1 MTTTRIGDRLKI
13 IQGTK
18 SQNEFARDIG
28 VRSCTLGRWKSG
40 KSSPQLEDLEK
51 ICEIC
56 NLNLAWLAAGEGPM
70 FKADQPYNPA
80 IAAPE
85 ELKGDEQK
93 QIEPLRI
100 IAQEFI
106 SNTDQSSNPA
116 ITVPEHEED
125 ERKQINPL
133 KMVPQE
139 TPRMPT
145 TVQYALLCFAV
156 ACFSCGL
163 SAVSSDPGIEK
174 FFTLVFLFFSTL
186 TYFYFLMP
194 HIEKWFY
201 QPPKNLG
208 V

>member
-1 MTTTRIGDRLKI
+1 MTTTRIGDRIKI

-18 SQNEFARDIG
+18 SQNKFARDIG

-70 FKADQPYNPA
+70 YKTDQPYNPA

-85 ELKGDEQK
+85 ELKGDGQK

-116 ITVPEHEED
+116 ITVPEHDEN
-125 ERKQINPL
+125 ERKQIAPPQ
-133 KMVPQE
+133 VAPQE
-139 TPRMPT
+139 PQGMPFMT
-145 TVQYALLCFAV
+145 QLAVFCGVLAIFFALVVNKSEVDFFKNYSVFGLLL
-156 ACFSCGL
+156 SCVIG
-163 SAVSSDPGIEK
+163 
-174 FFTLVFLFFSTL
+174 
-186 TYFYFLMP
+186 YFCIALP
-194 HIEKWFY
+194 HIEDWFY
-201 QPPKNLG
+201 PTKNLEG
-208 V
+208 